1 MTDHSTTTAPITQP
15 LFAEYVQA
23 LLPALS
29 SKNEDDQATA
39 DNEDGHAATLLWV
52 VQHQDD
58 IASTRAQLQ
67 SLCEADDSH
76 QHDEQAHIV
85 SLQTLAMQPVPKRY
99 QLACFWLPELTTD
112 LLAQYLPTLMRYRD
126 LYAAHQLIVLD
137 SKADLRPYGF
147 TPSED
152 FADTDSG
159 RRVWQF
165 NLYDYKHLPNWLNSQ
180 YWANPENW
188 DKNRW

>member
-1 MTDHSTTTAPITQP
+1 MTDHSTAPITQP
-15 LFAEYVQA
+15 LFAEYVHA

-29 SKNEDDQATA
+29 SKNEDGKATA
-39 DNEDGHAATLLWV
+39 ENEESHAAALLWV

-67 SLCEADDSH
+67 LLNE
-76 QHDEQAHIV
+76 HDNSGTEDTQTHVV
-85 SLQTLAMQPVPKRY
+85 SLQALAMQPVPKRY
-99 QLACFWLPELTTD
+99 QLACFWLPELSAD

-126 LYAAHQLIVLD
+126 LYSAHQLIVLA
-137 SKADLRPYGF
+137 SQADLRPYGF
-147 TPSED
+147 TPLED
-152 FADTDSG
+152 VTDADSALTI
-159 RRVWQF
+159 WQF

-188 DKNRW
+188 GKNRW